1 MTSPKA
7 EAAGNPAMKS
17 TLLLTSALFGAA
29 AAFLLFALFLQT
41 SVVSTARLLSVLV
54 LFVVV
59 ALVHYWLAVNWLA
72 ARLIADGARRS
83 VGLVLLLLAV
93 FFPFLYRPPAYP
105 LSPLLRPWTDLA
117 VQFDVPSGSPALS
130 LPAESV
136 RLVMGKEALNAAAFQ
151 LVGPWQTSG
160 SQLRLAAGETG
171 SLRWTGTVPQT
182 TVLSIQP
189 PSGDASLTVYWDNTR
204 SEIPLQ
210 AGQRTPILITQK
222 ASLPW
227 GFNVAFLASCFIV
240 AACLLA
246 WITLLF
252 GGRIALRQHSR
263 LRRAPAWAVV
273 LLAAALAVVTVKLQ
287 IDSLDGGLQYLTT
300 TQLARHSAML
310 QGQAPDPWQY
320 RMLSEF
326 VAEGMLRLFQVLHVP
341 SATVVAFV
349 TLRLLQNT
357 AIFLVAFAV
366 YKRIGGSNALGLL
379 GILILVGSML
389 NAFYDNDL
397 SFNTY
402 FDLLFYLLCILFLL
416 SRNYRAVVILTVFAA
431 LNRETSGLIPFV
443 MAGAIYGDKTRPGLR
458 KYMPALLSLVLFMG
472 IFAGLRLIY
481 PARPLYVPYRHAP
494 GIPLLLYNLT
504 RSFTWQ
510 QLLTTLGLAP
520 FVGLAFF
527 ESWPLLW
534 KRIFLIVCPIWFL
547 IHSFASIMAE
557 TRLFLVPQAI
567 VFIPG
572 VLFAVCA
579 WLSTQVQ
586 PATSSLQI
594 ERGAA

>member
-1 MTSPKA
+1 
-7 EAAGNPAMKS
+7 MKS
-17 TLLLTSALFGAA
+17 RLLLASALFGAA
-29 AAFLLFALFLQT
+29 AAFLLFVLFLQT
-41 SVVSTARLLSVLV
+41 SVVSTAGLAAVLA

-59 ALVHYWLAVNWLA
+59 FLVHYW
-72 ARLIADGARRS
+72 IAINLLVDRMRAQGAWRS

-93 FFPFLYRPPAYP
+93 FLPFLYRPPEYP

-117 VQFDVPSGSPALS
+117 VQFEVPSDSQALAL
-130 LPAESV
+130 LPDSV
-136 RLVMGKEALNAAAFQ
+136 RLVMGKEALNASAFQ
-151 LVGPWQTSG
+151 LVGPWQTAG
-160 SQLRLAAGETG
+160 SELKLAVGDTG
-171 SLRWTGTVPQT
+171 SLHWTGTLPET
-182 TVLSIQP
+182 TVLSIAP
-189 PSGDASLTVYWDNTR
+189 PSTDANLTIYWDNTR
-204 SEIPLQ
+204 SVMQLH
-210 AGQRTPILITQK
+210 AGERAPILITQK
-222 ASLPW
+222 APLPW
-227 GFNVAFLASCFIV
+227 GFNVAFLASCLIV
-240 AACLLA
+240 AAWLLA
-246 WITLLF
+246 WFTLLF
-252 GGRIALRQHSR
+252 GGRPALRPHWHIRSI
-263 LRRAPAWAVV
+263 PGWAIV
-273 LLAAALAVVTVKLQ
+273 LVAAALAALTVQLQ
-287 IDSLDGGLQYLTT
+287 IDSLDGGLKFLTT
-300 TQLARHSAML
+300 TQLVRHSAVL
-310 QGQAPDPWQY
+310 HGQAPDPWQY
-320 RMLSEF
+320 RVLSEF
-326 VAEGMLRLFQVLHVP
+326 IAEGMLRLFQALRIP

-349 TLRLLQNT
+349 VLRLLQNT

-366 YKRIGGSNALGLL
+366 YKKIGGSSALGLL
-379 GILILVGSML
+379 GLLVLVGSML

-443 MAGAIYGDKTRPGLR
+443 MAGAIYGDNTRPGLR
-458 KYMPALLSLVLFMG
+458 KYMPALLSLVIFMG
-472 IFAGLRLIY
+472 IFAGLRVIY

-510 QLLTTLGLAP
+510 QLLTALGLAP

-527 ESWPLLW
+527 SSWPLLW

-557 TRLFLVPQAI
+557 TRLLLVPQAI

-579 WLSTQVQ
+579 WLSTRGQ
-586 PATSSLQI
+586 PGTSSLQI